1 MCKGPRM
8 VTHSDNKVTW
18 TQAMWATYTSRSH
31 LHVTLMGSP
40 PVTQVKQT
48 QAAQSLWLAGMFN
61 TWELTY
67 FPESITQQMLCS
79 EAFIS

>member
-1 MCKGPRM
+1 
-8 VTHSDNKVTW
+8 
-18 TQAMWATYTSRSH
+18 
-31 LHVTLMGSP
+31 MGSP

-48 QAAQSLWLAGMFN
+48 QAPQSLWLAGMFN